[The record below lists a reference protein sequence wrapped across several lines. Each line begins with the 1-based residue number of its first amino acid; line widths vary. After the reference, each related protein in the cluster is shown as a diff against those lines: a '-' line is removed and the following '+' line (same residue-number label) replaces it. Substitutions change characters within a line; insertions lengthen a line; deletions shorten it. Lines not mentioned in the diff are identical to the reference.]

1 MTPAMAR
8 QMVTR
13 NPILLTLAVAATL
26 LAGCAAAQRQHAAI
40 EKAGEGLSFDLAKLY
55 VNKGVHQAAVP
66 LLQKLLA
73 DNPKDERARVLYG
86 TVLRDQ
92 GLYPQAEQQLRYALM
107 LEPRDAEAHAALGIL
122 FDLER
127 QPRRALAEHEQA
139 VKLAPRVARFRNN
152 LGFSLYLAGDT
163 KTAIAQLEQA
173 LALDPGLTVAYG
185 NLGFAYG
192 QLREFDRAERTFR
205 AALPEAGA
213 LMNMALVYE
222 RHGELEHADE
232 LRARAYAIDPDLR
245 GDEVA
250 GLAPGIGPQ

>member
-1 MTPAMAR
+1 
-8 QMVTR
+8 MVTR
-13 NPILLTLAVAATL
+13 NPIFFAAALAGL
-26 LAGCAAAQRQHAAI
+26 LAAGCGAAQRQHAAI
-40 EKAGEGLSFDLAKLY
+40 EKAGDGLSFDLAKLY
-55 VNKGVHQAAVP
+55 VDKGVHQAAVP

-73 DNPKDERARVLYG
+73 ENPKNERARVLYG

-122 FDLER
+122 LDLER
-127 QPRRALAEHEQA
+127 QPRRALTQHEAA

-163 KTAIAQLEQA
+163 HAAIAQLEQA

-192 QLREFDRAERTFR
+192 QLREYARAERTFR

-222 RHGELEHADE
+222 RHGELEHADQ
-232 LRARAYAIDPDLR
+232 LRAQAYTIDPDLR

-250 GLAPGIGPQ
+250 GLAPGPSPQ